1 MAPTT
6 KRDAA
11 TTVPQNF
18 SAQELKQILDLARKS
33 KSIEL
38 KLSVPLTGHR
48 ATIAAIGLDP
58 VEAQPRQVFFF
69 DTADLALNRAGLIV
83 RARRFP
89 GGRAD
94 TVIKRR
100 PVDPATIDGDLKRS
114 DSFKVELDVMPGGFV
129 CSASCKGVAT
139 GREVLDVSAGK
150 MPLRSLFSKEQRAF
164 YDANAPAGIELNS
177 LLTLGP
183 TFLLRA
189 KHQPKDFERGITVE
203 MWLYPDG
210 SRILEISTKC
220 LPSEAFQ
227 AAAEF
232 KGYLADRGLPVGPS
246 QETKTK
252 AAMEFFRAGLEPG
265 PVSKPASD
273 QQAAGKQAA
282 SKPARKS
289 AKAARGRFVETALSP
304 NRRRQRKRPLRE
316 LA

>member
-1 MAPTT
+1 MSPTT
-6 KRDAA
+6 KRAAAA
-11 TTVPQNF
+11 TAPEKF
-18 SAQELKQILDLARKS
+18 SAQEQKQILELARKS

-38 KLSVPLTGHR
+38 KLSVPVTGHR
-48 ATIAAIGLDP
+48 ATVAAIGLDP

-69 DTADLALNRAGLIV
+69 DTSDLALQRAGLIV

-114 DSFKVELDVMPGGFV
+114 DSFKIELDVMPGGFV
-129 CSASCKGVAT
+129 CSASCKGAAT

-150 MPLRSLFSKEQRAF
+150 VPLRALFSKEQRAF
-164 YDANAPAGIELNS
+164 YDAHAPAGIALNS

-183 TFLLRA
+183 TFLLRS
-189 KHQPKDFERGITVE
+189 KHQPKDFERGLTVE

-232 KGYLADRGLPVGPS
+232 KAYLADRGLAIGPS

-252 AAMEFFRAGLEPG
+252 AAMEFFRAGLEPDQ
-265 PVSKPASD
+265 PASKPASSPP
-273 QQAAGKQAA
+273 AA
-282 SKPARKS
+282 STPTRKS
-289 AKAARGRFVETALSP
+289 AKAARAGSS
-304 NRRRQRKRPLRE
+304 K
-316 LA
+316 

>member
-1 MAPTT
+1 
-6 KRDAA
+6 
-11 TTVPQNF
+11 
-18 SAQELKQILDLARKS
+18 
-33 KSIEL
+33 
-38 KLSVPLTGHR
+38 
-48 ATIAAIGLDP
+48 
-58 VEAQPRQVFFF
+58 
-69 DTADLALNRAGLIV
+69 
-83 RARRFP
+83 
-89 GGRAD
+89 
-94 TVIKRR
+94 
-100 PVDPATIDGDLKRS
+100 
-114 DSFKVELDVMPGGFV
+114 MPGGFV

-232 KGYLADRGLPVGPS
+232 KGYLADRGLAVGPS

-252 AAMEFFRAGLEPG
+252 AAMEFFRAG
-265 PVSKPASD
+265 SSRTRRRASRRE
-273 QQAAGKQAA
+273 QAGCSRQAGCEQAGKEIGQGGT
-282 SKPARKS
+282 
-289 AKAARGRFVETALSP
+289 GRFIETALSP
-304 NRRRQRKRPLRE
+304 NHRLRRKQPLRG
-316 LA
+316 LAATHRMIVRGL

>member
-1 MAPTT
+1 M
-6 KRDAA
+6 
-11 TTVPQNF
+11 
-18 SAQELKQILDLARKS
+18 KQLLDLARKS

-38 KLSVPLTGHR
+38 KLSVPVTGHR

-69 DTADLALNRAGLIV
+69 DTSDLALNRAGLIV
-83 RARRFP
+83 RARRFA

-100 PVDPATIDGDLKRS
+100 PVDPATIDADLKRS
-114 DSFKVELDVMPGGFV
+114 DSFKVELDVMPGGYV

-139 GREVLDVSAGK
+139 GREVLDVSTGK

-189 KHQPKDFERGITVE
+189 KHQPKDYERGITVE

-227 AAAEF
+227 AAVEF
-232 KGYLADRGLPVGPS
+232 KAYLADRGLTVGPS

-265 PVSKPASD
+265 PVSKPV
-273 QQAAGKQAA
+273 GKSA
-282 SKPARKS
+282 SKPAGKSGRKPAKKS
-289 AKAARGRFVETALSP
+289 AKAAAAGSSKQPVAKPQTAAEA
-304 NRRRQRKRPLRE
+304 PLRE

>member
-1 MAPTT
+1 MRPSGST
-6 KRDAA
+6 R
-11 TTVPQNF
+11 
-18 SAQELKQILDLARKS
+18 SRRS
-33 KSIEL
+33 R
-38 KLSVPLTGHR
+38 GR
-48 ATIAAIGLDP
+48 CY
-58 VEAQPRQVFFF
+58 FF
-69 DTADLALNRAGLIV
+69 DTPDLALNRAGLIV
-83 RARRFP
+83 RARRFQ

-94 TVIKRR
+94 TVIERR
-100 PVDPATIDGDLKRS
+100 PVDPATIDAEIKRS

-164 YDANAPAGIELNS
+164 YDANAPAGIEMNS

-220 LPSEAFQ
+220 LPTDTFQ

-232 KGYLADRGLPVGPS
+232 KGYLADRGLTVGPS

-265 PVSKPASD
+265 
-273 QQAAGKQAA
+273 QAAGKPAKKLPSLQPPVRQGAA
-282 SKPARKS
+282 SRTADGGGSSAR
-289 AKAARGRFVETALSP
+289 RGPV
-304 NRRRQRKRPLRE
+304 RRTG
-316 LA
+316 